1 MRIKRGRELKD
12 GKAWPKN
19 GVRRPAKRH
28 MNKAIFLIAMALHV
42 QTEAKT
48 IDDRLA
54 EFGRAVRTRLTP
66 LFADAGV
73 PYPPSRMTLIGLKQ
87 ERELQLYAAGP
98 DGPYKLIRSYP
109 ILAASGTLG
118 PKLREGDMQV
128 PEGLYRIE
136 SLNPN
141 SRFHLSLR
149 VSYPNAFDREQAK
162 AERRTNLGGDIMIHG
177 NAVSIGCIAVGDPAS
192 EDLFILAAETGLRS
206 VQVILAPVDF
216 RDGKSVRSD
225 ADTPQWVGRLYESIK
240 TELSTYD
247 KEKPA
252 EPKFGLEGQKPS
264 HQTR

>member
-1 MRIKRGRELKD
+1 
-12 GKAWPKN
+12 
-19 GVRRPAKRH
+19 
-28 MNKAIFLIAMALHV
+28 MNKAILLIAMALHV

-66 LFADAGV
+66 LFADSGV

-149 VSYPNAFDREQAK
+149 VSYPNAFDRE
-162 AERRTNLGGDIMIHG
+162 
-177 NAVSIGCIAVGDPAS
+177 
-192 EDLFILAAETGLRS
+192 
-206 VQVILAPVDF
+206 
-216 RDGKSVRSD
+216 
-225 ADTPQWVGRLYESIK
+225 
-240 TELSTYD
+240 
-247 KEKPA
+247 
-252 EPKFGLEGQKPS
+252 
-264 HQTR
+264 